1 MICPL
6 TGSSLYNQ
14 LMRWKKKKHHCNK
27 QQIRHSKSSSHTSVK
42 WWIVRVPCLH
52 GCCNFGSLM
61 LPYQRS
67 WPMMPQNPQYS
78 LIHWTQYFFFGG
90 GVLRLTKCILGPWQS
105 SPKLFRIYNTML
117 GRERENADEISSCCS
132 AKAICMTSLSWKSH
146 SRARKWLPLRWNLSF
161 QRPVGCE
168 WEVRFLNLCLKPSD
182 VTPWQKSLK
191 G

>member
-1 MICPL
+1 MMDRAC
-6 TGSSLYNQ
+6 SLLAWLLQ
-14 LMRWKKKKHHCNK
+14 LRLSDAALST
-27 QQIRHSKSSSHTSVK
+27 QLAYDASKSTVQLDSLDSV
-42 WWIVRVPCLH
+42 
-52 GCCNFGSLM
+52 
-61 LPYQRS
+61 
-67 WPMMPQNPQYS
+67 
-78 LIHWTQYFFFGG
+78 FFFWGG

>member
-14 LMRWKKKKHHCNK
+14 LMRWKKKT
-27 QQIRHSKSSSHTSVK
+27 ITVTSSKSDTAKAAVIHLLNDGSCVFLACMAAATSAL
-42 WWIVRVPCLH
+42 WCCLINAAGLWCLKIH
-52 GCCNFGSLM
+52 STAWFIGLSIFFG
-61 LPYQRS
+61 
-67 WPMMPQNPQYS
+67 
-78 LIHWTQYFFFGG
+78 GG

>member
-1 MICPL
+1 ME
-6 TGSSLYNQ
+6 
-14 LMRWKKKKHHCNK
+14 KKTHHCNK

-78 LIHWTQYFFFGG
+78 LIHWTQYFFFLGG
-90 GVLRLTKCILGPWQS
+90 GGAKVNQVHSGSMAKF
-105 SPKLFRIYNTML
+105 PKAIQNLQHNART
-117 GRERENADEISSCCS
+117 RERKCWWNFIMLLCKGNLYDEFELEESQQSQKMIATKMEFVFPKTCG
-132 AKAICMTSLSWKSH
+132 MW
-146 SRARKWLPLRWNLSF
+146 
-161 QRPVGCE
+161 VG
-168 WEVRFLNLCLKPSD
+168 
-182 VTPWQKSLK
+182 